1 MEEEEEEEEVEEEEE
16 ECFHQQI
23 ALKFKEDLMKCF
35 FTSLDLCGNVN
46 WTLVDQNYL
55 ALGKDGED
63 QLGRSCEERNVT

>member
-1 MEEEEEEEEVEEEEE
+1 
-16 ECFHQQI
+16 
-23 ALKFKEDLMKCF
+23 MKCF